1 MGGGSMVGIKRR
13 RVYEILDAGRTD
25 SALGRTVDIALMT
38 LISLNVSAGILES
51 VPTYEAAYGQFFFA
65 FEVFSVALFTIEY
78 LCRVWSVVD
87 HEDESLGYR
96 SPIMGRLRYM
106 LTPMAIIDLLAIIPF
121 YLTIFF
127 QVDLRFLRVLR
138 LFRIFKLTR
147 YSSSMTLLLSVLK
160 EEAKPIAAS
169 MFVLILLVIIAASM
183 TYLAEHTAQPDKFG
197 TIPAAMWWA
206 IITMTTVGYGDVIPV
221 TVFGKILG
229 ACIGI
234 IGMGMVALPAGLLA
248 SGFNSALHRRRREY
262 EEAVEEALVDGV
274 LSHAEIKQL
283 EEAQEELGI
292 TAEDAME
299 LLETGLRR
307 SGAAVYACP
316 HCNKPLYHQ
325 SAGLGDDE

>member
-1 MGGGSMVGIKRR
+1 V
-13 RVYEILDAGRTD
+13 
-25 SALGRTVDIALMT
+25 
-38 LISLNVSAGILES
+38 N
-51 VPTYEAAYGQFFFA
+51 
-65 FEVFSVALFTIEY
+65 
-78 LCRVWSVVD
+78 
-87 HEDESLGYR
+87 
-96 SPIMGRLRYM
+96 
-106 LTPMAIIDLLAIIPF
+106 
-121 YLTIFF
+121 
-127 QVDLRFLRVLR
+127 
-138 LFRIFKLTR
+138 
-147 YSSSMTLLLSVLK
+147 
-160 EEAKPIAAS
+160 
-169 MFVLILLVIIAASM
+169 
-183 TYLAEHTAQPDKFG
+183 
-197 TIPAAMWWA
+197 
-206 IITMTTVGYGDVIPV
+206 
-221 TVFGKILG
+221 VFGKILG